1 MAEITIQLTKQQ
13 EHFLK
18 LFAKN
23 HYPEADDNL
32 CTDRPIHIVQT
43 ERERVVD
50 TDYSTADAI
59 IYYVAGSAED
69 YDSPEELIRAFY
81 EDRECPIEIVSF
93 DEAYSMDEFIDIYG
107 DEQAILDEKR
117 LSGSIRNRR
126 RLLQQNKR

>member
-1 MAEITIQLTKQQ
+1 MTTYA
-13 EHFLK
+13 
-18 LFAKN
+18 
-23 HYPEADDNL
+23 P
-32 CTDRPIHIVQT
+32 RPIHIVQT

-117 LSGSIRNRR
+117 LSGSMERR
-126 RLLQQNKR
+126 FNKR